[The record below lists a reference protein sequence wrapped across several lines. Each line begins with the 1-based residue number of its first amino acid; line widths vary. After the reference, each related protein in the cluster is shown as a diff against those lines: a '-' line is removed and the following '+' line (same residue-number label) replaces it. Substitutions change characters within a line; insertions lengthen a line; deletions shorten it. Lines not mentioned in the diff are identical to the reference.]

1 MKIIKGN
8 ITSPKGFKAAGEF
21 VGLKKVKKDMALIY
35 SETLCCAAGCFTTN
49 KVKAAPVLW
58 DIDKVNND
66 IKGIVINSGNAN
78 ACTGKKGMEDTEKTA
93 SVMAELSGVS
103 KENILVCS
111 TGVIGVNLPMDIMQ
125 EGVKKV
131 FEKLSDDF
139 ESGENA
145 AEAIMTTDTVKKT
158 ICIEIEIGG
167 KIVTIAGMAKGS
179 GMINPNMA
187 TMLCFI
193 TTDAVISKP
202 LLNSAL
208 KYAVADTFN
217 MISVDGDTSTNDTV
231 LVLANGL
238 AENEKVQEGTEEFE
252 KFKQALYFIN
262 KELAVK
268 CVSDGE
274 GATKLITANAQ
285 CCKTK
290 NDARLLARSVVS
302 SNLLKC
308 ALFGEDANW
317 GRVLCAMGYS
327 GADFDPLNVTITF
340 RSAKGDI
347 ILMDNGKPIIFDEEK
362 ASDILSEH
370 DIYIDMKLSEGNES
384 ATAWGCDLTYD
395 YVKINGDYR
404 S

>member
-35 SETLCCAAGCFTTN
+35 SETPCCAAGCFTTN

-231 LVLANGL
+231 LVLANGF
-238 AENEKVQEGTEEFE
+238 AENAEINDGTEDFE

-285 CCKTK
+285 GCKTK

-347 ILMDNGKPIIFDEEK
+347 ILMDNGKPIVFDEEK

-370 DIYIDMKLSEGNES
+370 DIYIDMKLNEGNES